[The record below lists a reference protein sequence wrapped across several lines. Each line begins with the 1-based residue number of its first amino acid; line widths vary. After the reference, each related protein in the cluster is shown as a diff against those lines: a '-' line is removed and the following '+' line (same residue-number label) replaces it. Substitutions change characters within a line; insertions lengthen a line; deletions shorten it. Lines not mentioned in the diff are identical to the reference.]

1 MEAPR
6 RQGGSVW
13 DSGNRRLPRR
23 PKRGANLGH
32 DFGLRLIKGA
42 NVLLVTLP
50 FMMCWLMYYVHTV
63 VIFPSI
69 YRGSGIILMFVVLY
83 IFFGRAFD
91 AFLVSLKRVS
101 EMFYAQAMS
110 IIFADGFMYLVLWLM
125 SGAFPNIWPALM
137 ALSGQLALSALWC
150 WGANRWY
157 FANYGGQ
164 KTAVVYDVRRGV
176 EDLIGRYGMDQKFD
190 VQLVCTVEECLED
203 NMRMLRKYRVVFL
216 CGVHSHERNTILK
229 YCVANGTVVYIIPR
243 VGDVI
248 MSGAKKI
255 PMFHLPMMRVDRYN
269 PPPEYQLAK
278 RVMDIGVGSLL
289 LVLFSPLILV
299 AAICVK
305 LEDGG
310 PVFYRQIRM
319 TKDGRRFEML
329 KFRSMVVSA
338 EQDGVARLSTGKDD
352 PRITR
357 VGRVLRAHRIDE
369 LPQLF
374 NVIGGSM
381 SLIGPRPERPEIAAE
396 YERDMPEFALR
407 LQCKAG
413 LTGYAQV
420 YGKYNTTPYD
430 KLQMDLM
437 YISKPSIV
445 EDLKILFAT
454 FTILFRRES
463 TEGVAPGQVTA
474 REGDQEGVQEDARED
489 DREDIREDDEEDI
502 RVYVRENDRGD
513 DRGDAA

>member
-1 MEAPR
+1 MTMKAQRRRQNSPGRGNGGAWTLPRQPR
-6 RQGGSVW
+6 RVV
-13 DSGNRRLPRR
+13 
-23 PKRGANLGH
+23 NLRH
-32 DFGLRLIKGA
+32 DYGLRLIKLA

-50 FMMCWLMYYVHTV
+50 FALVWLLYYVHTV

-69 YRGSGIILMFVVLY
+69 YRGGGIILMFVVLY
-83 IFFGRAFD
+83 TFFGRAYD
-91 AFLVSLKRVS
+91 AFLVSLKRIS
-101 EMFYAQAMS
+101 EMFYAQALS
-110 IIFADGFMYLVLWLM
+110 IFFADGFMYLVLWLM
-125 SGAFPNIWPALM
+125 SGAFPNIWPALV
-137 ALSGQLALSALWC
+137 ALAAQLVLGGLWC
-150 WGANRWY
+150 WAANRWY
-157 FANYGGQ
+157 FAHYGGQ
-164 KTAVVYDVRRGV
+164 KTAVVYEVRRGV
-176 EDLIGRYGMDQKFD
+176 EDLFGRYGMDQKFD
-190 VQLVCTVEECLED
+190 VQMVCTVEECLAGNLEALSD
-203 NMRMLRKYRVVFL
+203 FNAVFL
-216 CGVHSHERNTILK
+216 CGVHSHERNSILK
-229 YCVANGTVVYIIPR
+229 YCVANGIVVYIIPR

-255 PMFHLPMMRVDRYN
+255 PMFHLPMMRVDRYC

-278 RVMDIGVGSLL
+278 RALDIGLGALL
-289 LVLFSPLILV
+289 LLLFSPILLV
-299 AAICVK
+299 AAIAVK

-310 PVFYRQIRM
+310 PVFYRQVRL
-319 TKDGRRFEML
+319 TKDGREFNML

-338 EQDGVARLSTGKDD
+338 EQDGVARLSTGDSD

-374 NVIGGSM
+374 NILGGSM
-381 SLIGPRPERPEIAAE
+381 SLVGPRPERPEIADE
-396 YERDMPEFALR
+396 YEREMPEFALR

-454 FTILFRRES
+454 LAILFRRES
-463 TEGVAPGQVTA
+463 TEGVAPGQTTA
-474 REGDQEGVQEDARED
+474 SED
-489 DREDIREDDEEDI
+489 DREP
-502 RVYVRENDRGD
+502 
-513 DRGDAA
+513 AA